1 MKTHRNV
8 NQHTK
13 PFVHL
18 VLVAVLLLLAACQ
31 QTPTP
36 QATPEVEAELSTQ
49 ALTPGT
55 VVGWGRNGEGQL
67 DIPAGLN
74 NVIAI
79 AAGEYHSLALKR
91 DGTVVGWGW
100 NIFGQINIPAGL
112 SNVTAIA
119 AGGYHGLA
127 LESDGTVVG
136 WGGEN
141 DYGQTTSP
149 PGLSNVTA
157 IAAGAL
163 HSLALTSDTTGPSV
177 TLNQATEQADPT
189 TADSITFI
197 LTVSEPVYS
206 ISAGLAQGILPL
218 AVQQEPRR

>member
-91 DGTVVGWGW
+91 DGTVVGWG
-100 NIFGQINIPAGL
+100 
-112 SNVTAIA
+112 
-119 AGGYHGLA
+119 
-127 LESDGTVVG
+127 D
-136 WGGEN
+136 N
-141 DYGQTTSP
+141 DDGQTTSP